1 MCAKREPGL
10 ATHADRLM
18 LPPALR
24 GPREGLPAPR
34 PPTKGSPMIEA
45 IGLTRYYGEFPAL
58 QDASFTIA
66 DREIVGL
73 LGLNGAGKST
83 AMRILAGLLLPSAG
97 TVTVGGIDAVADPD
111 GLRRKIGFLPEDPPL
126 YREMRVR
133 ELLQWCG
140 EIKGRSKAEVRKA
153 LPEVLATCDIE
164 HVADRVIAELSH
176 GYKKRVGIA
185 QAIIHRPEVVI
196 LDEPISGLDPQQI
209 VEMRKVVRSL
219 KDFATVLISSHI
231 LSEIEQTCDRIL
243 VIHQGKLVAEGSEEE
258 LGARKDHARSLMI
271 TVRGDEAV
279 LRGVLDRTELVERYT
294 LDETTPMERAE
305 LRATVVLTGDRREE
319 LVRALVEAGLGLRAL
334 GESRSE
340 LERMFLQ
347 LTTAGGPPLAV
358 GGVSALASAFTN
370 LLEVE

>member
-1 MCAKREPGL
+1 
-10 ATHADRLM
+10 
-18 LPPALR
+18 
-24 GPREGLPAPR
+24 
-34 PPTKGSPMIEA
+34 MIEA
-45 IGLTRYYGEFPAL
+45 IGLTRYYGDFPAL

-97 TVTVGGIDAVADPD
+97 TVKVGGIDAVADPD
-111 GLRRKIGFLPEDPPL
+111 ALRRKIGFLPEDPPL

-133 ELLQWCG
+133 EFLQWCG
-140 EIKGRSKAEVRKA
+140 EVKGRSRDEVKKV

-243 VIHQGKLVAEGSEEE
+243 VIHRGRLVAEGSEEE
-258 LGARKDHARSLMI
+258 LGARKDHARHLTL
-271 TVRGDEAV
+271 TVRGDEAALRAV
-279 LRGVLDRTELVERYT
+279 LGRTELVEQFE
-294 LDETTPMERAE
+294 LETTDGEPSE

-319 LVRALVEAGLGLRAL
+319 LVRALVEANLGLRAL
-334 GESRSE
+334 GEARSE
-340 LERMFLQ
+340 LERIFLQ
-347 LTTAGGPPLAV
+347 LTAGGFQLTAGGLQLTA
-358 GGVSALASAFTN
+358 GGLDLTSTGQTKEAEA
-370 LLEVE
+370 

>member
-1 MCAKREPGL
+1 
-10 ATHADRLM
+10 
-18 LPPALR
+18 
-24 GPREGLPAPR
+24 
-34 PPTKGSPMIEA
+34 MIEA
-45 IGLTRYYGEFPAL
+45 TGLTRYYGDFPAL

-83 AMRILAGLLLPSAG
+83 AMKILAGLLLPSAG
-97 TVTVGGIDAVADPD
+97 TVTVGGTDAVLDPD

-133 ELLQWCG
+133 EFLQWCG
-140 EIKGRSKAEVRKA
+140 ELKGRSKGEVQKA
-153 LPEVLATCDIE
+153 MPEVLKTCDLE
-164 HVADRVIAELSH
+164 HMADRVIGELSH

-243 VIHQGKLVAEGSEEE
+243 VIHQGKLVAEGSGEE
-258 LGARKDHARSLMI
+258 LEARRDHANNVNVV
-271 TVRGDEAV
+271 VRGDEGALRRV
-279 LRGVLDRTELVERYT
+279 LGDAELVERFE
-294 LDETTPMERAE
+294 LHPGDGND
-305 LRATVVLTGDRREE
+305 LRATVVLRGDQREAM
-319 LVRALVEAGLGLRAL
+319 VRALVEAGLGLRSL
-334 GESRSE
+334 GEARTE
-340 LERMFLQ
+340 LERVFLR
-347 LTTAGGPPLAV
+347 LTAGDAPAPEPA
-358 GGVSALASAFTN
+358 ANETQKKEASA
-370 LLEVE
+370 

>member
-1 MCAKREPGL
+1 
-10 ATHADRLM
+10 
-18 LPPALR
+18 
-24 GPREGLPAPR
+24 
-34 PPTKGSPMIEA
+34 MIEA
-45 IGLTRYYGEFPAL
+45 TGLTRYYGDFPAL
-58 QDASFTIA
+58 QDASFTIE

-97 TVTVGGIDAVADPD
+97 TVKVGGVDASADPD

-133 ELLQWCG
+133 EFLQWCG
-140 EIKGRSKAEVRKA
+140 EIKGRTRDEVQKNM
-153 LPEVLATCDIE
+153 PQVLETCDLE
-164 HVADRVIAELSH
+164 HMADRVIGELSH

-219 KDFATVLISSHI
+219 QEFATVLISSHI

-243 VIHQGKLVAEGSEEE
+243 VIHEGRLVAEGSEEE
-258 LGARKDHARSLMI
+258 LGARKAHARNLNLV
-271 TVRGDEAV
+271 VRGDAQV
-279 LRGVLDRTELVERYT
+279 LRRVLQDTELVERYD
-294 LDETTPMERAE
+294 LDEGGTD

-319 LVRALVEAGLGLRAL
+319 LVRALVEAGLGLRSL
-334 GESRSE
+334 GEARSE
-340 LERMFLQ
+340 LERIFLQ
-347 LTTAGGPPLAV
+347 LTKAGSPFASPAAV
-358 GGVSALASAFTN
+358 ATSA
-370 LLEVE
+370 EVVQS